1 MPLAAEMQSGPACAN
16 LMRLRHHLAKA
27 DCAPLA
33 DVRRRSQSAAMRHE
47 RFAARFR
54 KDASLTF
61 WSIVAV
67 VSLMWVLTL
76 LDFAFGLG
84 WGWDKRGLWAAPLIL
99 LIATT
104 VRLCHAAVGKLM
116 DRLSSVR

>member
-1 MPLAAEMQSGPACAN
+1 
-16 LMRLRHHLAKA
+16 
-27 DCAPLA
+27 
-33 DVRRRSQSAAMRHE
+33 MRHAH
-47 RFAARFR
+47 FAAWFR
-54 KDASLTF
+54 KETSLTF

-84 WGWDKRGLWAAPLIL
+84 WGWDRRGLWAAPLVL

-104 VRLCHAAVGKLM
+104 VRLWHAAVGKLVT
-116 DRLSSVR
+116 RLPNVR